1 MRVNFSTDNLTRVF
15 SKPENDYEGFQKFLY
30 DYTHGREVFDEEGNV
45 VSKAK
50 ANEKINKVM
59 FDILELD
66 PAQKYSK
73 RDLKRAWKKHGIEV
87 MEVLEEVLDFKVTTG
102 FRENEFFNEFV
113 EMRNIAEGD
122 RNDFWTEKDVIL
134 TVAKVSG
141 DHHDFFIRVRIA
153 KCCM

>member
-1 MRVNFSTDNLTRVF
+1 MRMNFSTDNLTRVF

-30 DYTHGREVFDEEGNV
+30 DYTHGREVYDENGKV
-45 VSKAK
+45 VTKAK

-66 PAQKYSK
+66 PAQTYSK

-87 MEVLEEVLDFKVTTG
+87 MEVIEEVLDFKVTTG

-113 EMRNIAEGD
+113 EMKNIKEGD

-141 DHHDFFIRVRIA
+141 DHHDFKLVESV
-153 KCCM
+153 